1 MSFVKKGHS
10 TMKQMAYAKRLLG
23 GQGETKKQIALDS
36 GYSAAVSNSVSSHIE
51 NKPGFNN
58 AMTKL
63 AVDSNNLALAAMHE
77 FKARGFED
85 FTNKE
90 LVGAL
95 NAIGSAW
102 AKFNAPMKESGSEST
117 NKLRTVVLQQI
128 ENQTINSPAEEAEK
142 THTIPENHGNSPGV
156 EPPPTPE
163 GTDKQPSGAAEV
175 ADVEDP
181 LDF

>member
-1 MSFVKKGHS
+1 
-10 TMKQMAYAKRLLG
+10 MKQMAYAKRILG
-23 GQGETKKQIALDS
+23 GQGISKKQIALDS
-36 GYSAAVSNSVSSHIE
+36 GYSAAVANSVSSHIE

-58 AMTKL
+58 AMSAL

-77 FKARGFED
+77 FKARGFKE
-85 FTNKE
+85 FSNKE

-102 AKFNAPMKESGSEST
+102 SKFNAQPKEKDPTETG

-128 ENQTINSPAEEAEK
+128 ENQHNSITDGKSEPITDGKSEPITQGVVNVEEE
-142 THTIPENHGNSPGV
+142 
-156 EPPPTPE
+156 
-163 GTDKQPSGAAEV
+163 
-175 ADVEDP
+175 